1 MAAISLSTTAYIQN
15 FDTLT
20 NSGSVAFVDD
30 STLPGWYA
38 ARTGTVNLVAGDG
51 SSGTG
56 NLYSFGTGTQADRAL
71 GSVGSAAT
79 GTVTWGVQLK
89 NNTSNT
95 ITGLNIGYT
104 GEQWRNSAA
113 VAQTV
118 DFQYQIGA
126 TNAFTLTS
134 GTWVDYN
141 PLDFTSPV
149 VNGVAGALDGNV
161 NANRVVLS
169 NTLNGITVNPGQ
181 EIWLRWSDID
191 HPSVDHGLAIDNFSV
206 SAVGASTAVPEPSD
220 FMGTIVAVL
229 AVAIVKRKLSRKSVK
244 L

>member
-1 MAAISLSTTAYIQN
+1 MAAISLSLPYTQS
-15 FDTLT
+15 FDTLINT
-20 NSGSVAFVDD
+20 GSIAFVDD

-51 SSGTG
+51 SSTTG
-56 NLYSFGTGTQADRAL
+56 NLYSFGTGTQPDRAL
-71 GSVGSAAT
+71 GSVGSGAT

-89 NNTSNT
+89 NNTTNT

-104 GEQWRNSAA
+104 GEQWRNSGATA
-113 VAQTV
+113 AQTV

-126 TNAFTLTS
+126 TNLTT
-134 GTWVDYN
+134 GTWTTFS
-141 PLDFTSPV
+141 PLSFTSPTFT
-149 VNGVAGALDGNV
+149 GTAGALNGNLA
-161 NANRVVLS
+161 ANQSVFS
-169 NTLNGITVNPGQ
+169 NTLLSGISVAPGQ

-191 HPSVDHGLAIDNFSV
+191 HPSADHGLAIDNFSV
-206 SAVGASTAVPEPSD
+206 SAVGATTAVPEPSD

-244 L
+244 LS